1 MNAKRTP
8 LAVLL
13 SALLLSSGS
22 ALAVD
27 PARNGALAGPANR
40 IVGLWATEGAVSPC
54 GSALPPSP
62 IRNTLLFN
70 AGGTVVE
77 NPRIPPAG
85 IANAFGVAGIN
96 QRGQALG
103 TWSFDQASGQYTLLL
118 RFDWYVD
125 GAYHGYMTIDRTLT
139 ISADGN
145 QVIGPV
151 RSTRY
156 SANGTQIGAVC
167 GSAVSDRLS

>member
-8 LAVLL
+8 TAILL

-22 ALAVD
+22 AFAVD

-40 IVGLWATEGAVSPC
+40 IVGLWTTEGSVSPC
-54 GSALPPSP
+54 GSALPPGTV
-62 IRNTLLFN
+62 RNTLLFH

-77 NPRIPPAG
+77 NPRVAPAG
-85 IANAFGVAGIN
+85 VPNAFGVPGIN
-96 QRGQALG
+96 QRGLALG
-103 TWSFDQASGQYTLLL
+103 TWSFDPASGEYTLFL

-125 GAYHGYMTIDRTLT
+125 GAYHGYMTVDRTLT
-139 ISADGN
+139 ISVDGS
-145 QVIGPV
+145 QAIGPV

-156 SANGTQIGAVC
+156 LANGTLLSAVC

>member
-1 MNAKRTP
+1 MIAKRTP
-8 LAVLL
+8 IAVLL

-54 GSALPPSP
+54 GSGLPPIP

-77 NPRIPPAG
+77 NARIPPAG
-85 IANAFGVAGIN
+85 LPNVFGVAGIN
-96 QRGQALG
+96 QRGPGLG
-103 TWSFDQASGQYTLLL
+103 TWSFDPVSGAYTLFL

-125 GAYHGYMTIDRTLT
+125 NAYHGYMTVERTLT

-156 SANGTQIGAVC
+156 LANGTQIAAVC

>member
-1 MNAKRTP
+1 MNAKHP
-8 LAVLL
+8 PIAVLL
-13 SALLLSSGS
+13 CALLLSSGS

-40 IVGLWATEGAVSPC
+40 IVGLWLTEGAVSPC

-85 IANAFGVAGIN
+85 IPNAFGVAGIN
-96 QRGQALG
+96 QRGPALG
-103 TWSFDQASGQYTLLL
+103 TWSFDPASGEHSLFL

-125 GAYHGYMTIDRTLT
+125 GAYHGYMTVDRTLT
-139 ISADGN
+139 ISSDGT
-145 QVIGPV
+145 QIIGPV
-151 RSTRY
+151 QSTRY
-156 SANGTQIGAVC
+156 LANGTQIGAVC